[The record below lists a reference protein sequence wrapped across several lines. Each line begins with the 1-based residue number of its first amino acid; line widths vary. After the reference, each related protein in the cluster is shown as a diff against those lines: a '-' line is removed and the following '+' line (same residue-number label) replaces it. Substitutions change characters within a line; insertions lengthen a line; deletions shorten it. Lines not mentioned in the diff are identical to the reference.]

1 MTKKL
6 RLVVVAHDFPYPPN
20 HGGRVD
26 IWNRILA
33 LKKMGIPVFL
43 IAWSKEEIKEE
54 ALEVISQYVD
64 DYMVFTLNTSPL
76 IVLDPINPSFVVAR
90 RIEVSLYK
98 KLLDKVQVFQ
108 PTCVLLDGIAGGI
121 LAKKISEYF
130 YIPLSYRSHN
140 VEYEYAK
147 ALYKAEKKMVYKV
160 ARWLNI
166 YKTFFY
172 ENRIR
177 SLSQSIFEVSICD
190 KQHWRNS
197 SNVYL
202 LNPIIDNSTV
212 YSSNTSDDE
221 KDIDILFVGNLST
234 PNNIYG
240 INWMIENVVPYLENV
255 YMVFAGSNPSTELID
270 LCKQNEINIIANPV
284 TTGDLFNRA
293 KVLINPIWHGSGI
306 NIKMIEMLYT
316 GRPIVSTS
324 LGTRGIPSVLLNY
337 VSICDEPHAFANAI
351 IERIHESTSNEQI
364 RLAENHYSYN
374 HVSLLISELTS
385 TLNK

>member
-6 RLVVVAHDFPYPPN
+6 RLVVIAHDFPYPPN

-26 IWNRILA
+26 MWNRILA
-33 LKKMGIPVFL
+33 LKRMDIPVFL

-54 ALEVISQYVD
+54 ALKIISQYVD
-64 DYMVFTLNTSPL
+64 DYLIFSLNTSPL

-90 RIEVSLYK
+90 KIEVSLYK
-98 KLLDKVQVFQ
+98 NLLDKVQVFQ
-108 PTCVLLDGIAGGI
+108 PTYVLLDGIAGGI
-121 LAKKISEYF
+121 LAEKISEYF
-130 YIPLSYRSHN
+130 CIPLSYRSHN

-147 ALYKAEKKMVYKV
+147 ALSKAENKMVYKI

-166 YKTFFY
+166 YKTFLY
-172 ENRIR
+172 ENKIR
-177 SLSQSIFEVSICD
+177 SLSQLIFEVSICD
-190 KQHWRNS
+190 KQHWETS
-197 SNVYL
+197 TKVHL
-202 LNPIIDNSTV
+202 LNPIIDNSIV
-212 YSSNTSDDE
+212 YSSTTNDE

-240 INWMIENVVPYLENV
+240 INWFLEYVVPHLENV
-255 YMVFAGSNPSTELID
+255 HIVFAGANPSTELIY
-270 LCKQNEINIIANPV
+270 LCKQKKIDIIPNPI
-284 TTGDLFNRA
+284 TTGDIFNRA
-293 KVLINPIWHGSGI
+293 RVLINPIWHGSGI

-316 GRPIVSTS
+316 GRPIVSTT
-324 LGTRGIPSVLLNY
+324 LGTRGIPSDLSNY

-364 RLAENHYSYN
+364 RLAENYYSYTN
-374 HVSLLISELTS
+374 VNLLISELTS